1 MMDREVKKEAGKQYF
16 KYFGI
21 WFVIFGILFL
31 VWLALVAG
39 KMLVKLPERSN
50 LEAPAERV
58 YDYAN
63 VLTNEEEDKLRA
75 YIAKKEKQ
83 TQMDIVLVT
92 INEDVKSDAYSWENA
107 MMNRADDFYDE
118 NLYGYNAVHGDGVL
132 LLDNWYE
139 EQGGSWFSAAGRAEP
154 RFDGYEAQ
162 MVVDAVYKY
171 ATTNPYKAYKAYV
184 DTACGFMSG
193 SNRTVIPV
201 WVILIVPIVI
211 AVIYACGKS
220 KQKKAGDTTRTT
232 EYVEGNKPV
241 MNQVRDDFLRKSV
254 ITTHIQ
260 TSSGSSGRGG
270 RSGGSSHI
278 SRSGVRHSGAGRRR

>member
-21 WFVIFGILFL
+21 WFVVFGILFL
-31 VWLALVAG
+31 LWLILVAG
-39 KMLVKLPERSN
+39 KMLVKLPERRN

-92 INEDVKSDAYSWENA
+92 INEDVESVSYSWENA
-107 MMNRADDFYDE
+107 MMNIADDFYDE
-118 NLYGYNAVHGDGVL
+118 SLYGYNKVHGDGVL

-139 EQGGSWFSAAGRAEP
+139 GQEGSWFSAAGRAEP
-154 RFDGYEAQ
+154 RFDGDEGQ
-162 MVVDAVYKY
+162 KVVDAVYKY
-171 ATTNPYKAYKAYV
+171 AEKNPYKAYKAYI

-193 SNRTVIPV
+193 SNRMVIPA
-201 WVILIVPIVI
+201 WMILVVPIVT
-211 AVIYACGKS
+211 AVIYANGKS
-220 KQKKAGDTTRTT
+220 KQKKAQDTTRTT

-260 TSSGSSGRGG
+260 TSSGSGGGG
-270 RSGGSSHI
+270 RRGGSSHT
-278 SRSGVRHSGAGRRR
+278 SRGGVRHSGAGRRR